1 MVEGKKRKIL
11 IIDDNVDFAGA
22 IKAILESG
30 PYAVEMANSTE
41 EADRKLEGE
50 PPDLIILDILMQ
62 KGAEGI
68 ILSRKLKKD
77 PNLGKIPI
85 IMLTSVTKQSGFR
98 FIEDDPRHSN
108 FLPVDEFME
117 KPVSPA
123 DLFSRI
129 EKVLGAKGSG

>member
-1 MVEGKKRKIL
+1 MEEKKRIL
-11 IIDDNVDFAGA
+11 IVDDNADYAEA

-30 PYAVEMANSTE
+30 PYKVETANSTE
-41 EADRKLEGE
+41 EAGRRLEGV

-68 ILSRKLKKD
+68 VLSRKLRKD
-77 PNLGKIPI
+77 PKLGKVPI

-98 FIEDDPRHSN
+98 FIEDDPRHPQ

-123 DLFSRI
+123 DLFARI
-129 EKVLGAKGSG
+129 EKTLKEKGSC

>member
-1 MVEGKKRKIL
+1 MEEKKRIL
-11 IIDDNVDFAGA
+11 IVDDNADYAEA

-30 PYAVEMANSTE
+30 PYKVETANSTE
-41 EADRKLEGE
+41 EAGRRLEGV

-62 KGAEGI
+62 KGAEDI
-68 ILSRKLKKD
+68 VLSRKLRKD
-77 PNLGKIPI
+77 PKLGKVPI

-98 FIEDDPRHSN
+98 FIEDDPRHPQ

-123 DLFSRI
+123 DLFARI
-129 EKVLGAKGSG
+129 EKTLKEKGSC